1 MQRSGVCGDMSRK
14 RTSSGI
20 TVYYTDLEAVNV
32 TVERADRFSK
42 AGAVR
47 SPVLVS
53 KIKNLKSK

>member
-1 MQRSGVCGDMSRK
+1 MQRSGVFGDTSTK

-32 TVERADRFSK
+32 TVERADRSAK
-42 AGAVR
+42 ARAVC

-53 KIKNLKSK
+53 KLKNLKSK